1 MCQQPSWALPLCL
14 GTAAEG
20 NVFLAII
27 HPMEGHHRAGVLL
40 APKGRVAV
48 PQGPPALIP
57 SACVHRRG
65 DMGAEGGSERGM
77 VILGTP
83 N

>member
-1 MCQQPSWALPLCL
+1 
-14 GTAAEG
+14 
-20 NVFLAII
+20 
-27 HPMEGHHRAGVLL
+27 MEGHHRAGVLL
-40 APKGRVAV
+40 APKGQVAV

-57 SACVHRRG
+57 SACVHLWG
-65 DMGAEGGSERGM
+65 DMGAEGSSERGM

>member
-20 NVFLAII
+20 NVSLAFI

-57 SACVHRRG
+57 SACVHLWG
-65 DMGAEGGSERGM
+65 DMGAEGGSERGT